1 MTRSTPWALSRRM
14 NSSIGRVECPIVR
27 TGSGGI
33 VLSATEAIS
42 EQTLAGDPE
51 LSEDVPPTATRF
63 RRRGQSRPEARARRR
78 DPHGV
83 SRPALLPT
91 GRRRTVRGSQHPR
104 TRRPPHS
111 GRLRAPFRPKSMG
124 LPIRCDIDDPDISRE
139 CERRAKR
146 AHASKTIVSYQNN
159 VQAFKLKERT
169 STTSLGDVHRLVW
182 T

>member
-1 MTRSTPWALSRRM
+1 MSRQRLRAFVGV
-14 NSSIGRVECPIVR
+14 GR
-27 TGSGGI
+27 
-33 VLSATEAIS
+33 
-42 EQTLAGDPE
+42 AG
-51 LSEDVPPTATRF
+51 
-63 RRRGQSRPEARARRR
+63 RRLEHAGEIHMAYRGQRCFPPAVGAQSA
-78 DPHGV
+78 DPSILG
-83 SRPALLPT
+83 
-91 GRRRTVRGSQHPR
+91 

-146 AHASKTIVSYQNN
+146 AHASKMIVSYQNN